1 MILARLKRD
10 HWSFLMGKHFQ
21 GIPPSFEIVLAW
33 FPMVHGVVGSLQASM
48 RIRGTDDTYFET
60 CASTR
65 SAAALLDDIEKGDPD
80 GLIRIAEHV
89 LVRKAVIRSV
99 RADEWIMQP
108 VLQFNWGPFS
118 DVVVFPG
125 HRARD
130 LALERYGIFSF
141 ISEDEVHGE
150 RARRA
155 KRRASS

>member
-1 MILARLKRD
+1 
-10 HWSFLMGKHFQ
+10 MGKHFQ

-33 FPMVHGVVGSLQASM
+33 FPMVHGVVGSLQTSM

-65 SAAALLDDIEKGDPD
+65 TASALLDNIEKGDPD

-155 KRRASS
+155 RQRAST